1 MTVDAPICFCNAI
14 QNKIFGCDKGGLVSK
29 KGFWK
34 ILKIKLGSL
43 GDFPG
48 GPVVKNLP
56 SNSGDVGT
64 GTPYTE
70 GQPSLHALTKTQG
83 RLPPRLPW
91 KKRNSLG

>member
-1 MTVDAPICFCNAI
+1 MTFVETICYCDAI

-34 ILKIKLGSL
+34 ILKIKLSSL

-56 SNSGDVGT
+56 SNAGDVGT

-70 GQPSLHALTKTQG
+70 GQASLHALAKTQG
-83 RLPPRLPW
+83 RLPPLPPG
-91 KKRNSLG
+91 KKGIA